1 MSATTHQITI
11 HVTPLPHLIAW
22 EMRDTERRLGHGSVG
37 PDSWAEIR
45 NIQIRAGVAAVEVAS
60 PLDGFSAGLL
70 ALAET
75 FGWRVAT

>member
-22 EMRDTERRLGHGSVG
+22 EMRDTDRRLGHGSVG

-75 FGWRVAT
+75 FNWRVAT

>member
-1 MSATTHQITI
+1 MSAQITI

-45 NIQIRAGVAAVEVAS
+45 NIQLRAGVANVEVAA
-60 PLDGFSAGLL
+60 PLEGFTAGLL
-70 ALAET
+70 AVAAN
-75 FGWRVAT
+75 FNWRIAT

>member
-1 MSATTHQITI
+1 MSQITI

-45 NIQIRAGVAAVEVAS
+45 NIQLRAGVANVEVAA
-60 PLDGFSAGLL
+60 PLEGFTAGLL
-70 ALAET
+70 AVAAN
-75 FGWRVAT
+75 FNWRIAT

>member
-1 MSATTHQITI
+1 MTSAHQITI

-45 NIQIRAGVAAVEVAS
+45 NIQLRAGVANVEVAA
-60 PLDGFSAGLL
+60 PLEGFTAGLL
-70 ALAET
+70 ALAAT
-75 FGWRVAT
+75 FNWRIAT

>member
-1 MSATTHQITI
+1 MSAQITI

-45 NIQIRAGVAAVEVAS
+45 NIQLRAGVANVEVAA
-60 PLDGFSAGLL
+60 PLEGFTAGLL
-70 ALAET
+70 AVAANFNWRLAT
-75 FGWRVAT
+75 

>member
-1 MSATTHQITI
+1 MSAQITI

-45 NIQIRAGVAAVEVAS
+45 NIQLRAGVANVEVAA
-60 PLDGFSAGLL
+60 PLDGFTAGLL
-70 ALAET
+70 ALAAT
-75 FGWRVAT
+75 FNWRIAT

>member
-1 MSATTHQITI
+1 MSAQITI

-45 NIQIRAGVAAVEVAS
+45 NIQLRAGVANVEVAA
-60 PLDGFSAGLL
+60 PLEGFTAGLL
-70 ALAET
+70 ALAAT
-75 FGWRVAT
+75 FNWRLAT

>member
-22 EMRDTERRLGHGSVG
+22 EMRDDERRLGHGSVG

-70 ALAET
+70 ALAAT

>member
-1 MSATTHQITI
+1 MSAQITI

-45 NIQIRAGVAAVEVAS
+45 NIQLRAGVANVEVAA
-60 PLDGFSAGLL
+60 PLEGFTAGLL
-70 ALAET
+70 ALAAN
-75 FGWRVAT
+75 FNWRLAT

>member
-1 MSATTHQITI
+1 MSAQITI

-45 NIQIRAGVAAVEVAS
+45 NIQLRAGVAAVEVAA
-60 PLDGFSAGLL
+60 PLEGFNAGLL
-70 ALAET
+70 AVIAN
-75 FGWRVAT
+75 FNWGIAK

>member
-22 EMRDTERRLGHGSVG
+22 EMRDDERRLGHGSVG

-70 ALAET
+70 ALAKT

>member
-1 MSATTHQITI
+1 MTSAHQITI

-45 NIQIRAGVAAVEVAS
+45 NIQLRAGVANVEVAA
-60 PLDGFSAGLL
+60 PLDGFTAGLL
-70 ALAET
+70 ALAAT
-75 FGWRVAT
+75 FNWRIAT

>member
-1 MSATTHQITI
+1 MSQITI

-45 NIQIRAGVAAVEVAS
+45 NIQLRAGVANVEVAA
-60 PLDGFSAGLL
+60 PLEGFNAGLL
-70 ALAET
+70 AVIAN
-75 FGWRVAT
+75 FNWGIAS

>member
-11 HVTPLPHLIAW
+11 YVTPLPHLIAW
-22 EMRDTERRLGHGSVG
+22 EMRDTDRRLGHGSVG

-45 NIQIRAGVAAVEVAS
+45 NMQVRAGVAAVEVAA

-70 ALAET
+70 ALAAT

>member
-1 MSATTHQITI
+1 MSAQITI

-45 NIQIRAGVAAVEVAS
+45 NIQLRAGVAAVEVVA
-60 PLDGFSAGLL
+60 PLEGFTAGLL
-70 ALAET
+70 ALAAT
-75 FGWRVAT
+75 FNWRIAT

>member
-1 MSATTHQITI
+1 MSAQITI

-45 NIQIRAGVAAVEVAS
+45 NIQLRAGVANVEVAA
-60 PLDGFSAGLL
+60 PLEGFTAGLL
-70 ALAET
+70 AVIANFNWRLAT
-75 FGWRVAT
+75 

>member
-1 MSATTHQITI
+1 MSAHQITI

-45 NIQIRAGVAAVEVAS
+45 NIQLRAGVANVEVAA
-60 PLDGFSAGLL
+60 PLEGFTAGLL
-70 ALAET
+70 ALAAN
-75 FGWRVAT
+75 FNWRLAT